1 MLFFYKHLCRGGLK
15 RSSRVQTFRLELA
28 IKKNAIVC
36 LDVCM
41 RMWMWCGIF
50 AMNGDEEKY
59 PIYGWKGNGWQEL
72 HNTTL
77 VSTVHASTYNIPV
90 VVIQRRAQ
98 LFAVRASPL
107 HHVEIQKKKIY
118 FRPVNQCHLCILFYS
133 YLHFSPQTP
142 VSSGDFSPFGVS
154 GAIETARRELCRQQV
169 E

>member
-1 MLFFYKHLCRGGLK
+1 
-15 RSSRVQTFRLELA
+15 
-28 IKKNAIVC
+28 
-36 LDVCM
+36 M

-107 HHVEIQKKKIY
+107 HHVEIQKKIY
-118 FRPVNQCHLCILFYS
+118 ISTCQS
-133 YLHFSPQTP
+133 
-142 VSSGDFSPFGVS
+142 VSSMHSFLFTFLPPNPRIV
-154 GAIETARRELCRQQV
+154 R
-169 E
+169 

>member
-1 MLFFYKHLCRGGLK
+1 
-15 RSSRVQTFRLELA
+15 
-28 IKKNAIVC
+28 
-36 LDVCM
+36 
-41 RMWMWCGIF
+41 MWCGIF

-118 FRPVNQCHLCILFYS
+118 FRPVNQCHRCPTRSKDYLLPLFSAWLPRRSREDREDRWYGIDDR
-133 YLHFSPQTP
+133 FNAEG
-142 VSSGDFSPFGVS
+142 VVCSSSVW
-154 GAIETARRELCRQQV
+154 
-169 E
+169 